1 MWTSL
6 KELVGPMR
14 KNWMAF
20 FSAFLILSVAT
31 EASALQK
38 PTGRVVL
45 RVTGAID
52 VKNEADGAAFDA
64 AMLEELGAKELRL
77 ETPWTTG
84 TNSFTGPLLRDVLDA
99 VGAKGETLKFSALN
113 GYQVRIPYSDSK
125 EFNTV
130 LAIKLNEKPMS
141 VRDKGPIFL
150 VYPFNENPSLW
161 AEKYFS
167 RSIWQVTTIEVMP

>member
-6 KELVGPMR
+6 KELVDPMR

-20 FSAFLILSVAT
+20 LSAFLILSVAT

-52 VKNEADGAAFDA
+52 VKNEDDGAAFDA
-64 AMLEELGAKELRL
+64 AMLEELGTRELRL

-84 TNSFTGPLLRDVLDA
+84 TNSFSGPLLRDLLKA
-99 VGAKGETLKFSALN
+99 IGARGDTLKFAALN
-113 GYQVRIPYSDSK
+113 GYQVKIPVSDAN
-125 EFNTV
+125 EFSTI
-130 LAIKLNEKPMS
+130 LATKINDKPMS
-141 VRDKGPIFL
+141 IRDKGPIFL
-150 VYPFNENPSLW
+150 LYPFNESPSLW
-161 AEKYFS
+161 AERYFS
-167 RSIWQVTTIEVMP
+167 RSIWQVATIEVLP